1 MPFHDDLLNRYLQ
14 AVGSYLPAA
23 SKDDTLAELRA
34 NLEAQIEAREEETGT
49 PLANDEVAAIL
60 KAHGRPVL
68 VAARYLPQRQLIG
81 PTVFPFYWMTLR
93 RAFPFVLLIYA
104 VARSATILFHQEGS
118 DLVGAIAR
126 AIFQF
131 PPVLIT
137 FWAVVTLVFAA
148 IEYAQTNGGVS
159 ANSWT
164 KWDPHDL
171 PPVSHED
178 KANRPEPMA
187 NRVADCLFHCFLVL
201 YVLAVPSHPYLILG
215 PGGGY
220 LDRVPVG
227 LSPEWHVFYLVIV
240 ALLIAQI
247 AAKFRALFVTT
258 RRAQEAMGL
267 VTQAI
272 STVTAAVLVSARMTF
287 IPKSPTV
294 DLASLA
300 TVNYAVNL
308 GFKIALLASVTDL
321 LWRLSK
327 FFRGRMGT
335 AYLALP

>member
-14 AVGSYLPAA
+14 GVGYYLTAA
-23 SKDDTLAELRA
+23 TRDDTLAELRA
-34 NLEAQIEAREEETGT
+34 NLEAQIEAREEETGK
-49 PLANDEVAAIL
+49 PLTHDEVAAIL

-104 VARSATILFHQEGS
+104 IARTSRIIFMTDGS
-118 DLVGAIAR
+118 DLLGAIGR
-126 AIFQF
+126 ALFNL
-131 PPVLIT
+131 PSVLIT
-137 FWAVVTLVFAA
+137 FWTVVTLVFAG
-148 IEYAQTNGGVS
+148 IEYAQTHGGAT
-159 ANSWT
+159 ANHWST
-164 KWDPHDL
+164 WDPNDL
-171 PPVSHED
+171 PAVSKED
-178 KANRPEPMA
+178 KANRPDPIA
-187 NRVADCLFHCFLVL
+187 NRVADCLFHFFLLL

-215 PGGGY
+215 PGEGY

-247 AAKFRALFVTT
+247 AAKVRALFVTT
-258 RRAQEAMGL
+258 SRAQEAMGL
-267 VTQAI
+267 VTRFI
-272 STVTAAVLVSARMTF
+272 STVTAAVLVSARLTF

-308 GFKIALLASVTDL
+308 GFKIALLAALIDL
-321 LWRLSK
+321 IWRLSK

-335 AYLALP
+335 VYLALP